1 MAESQRP
8 APWTDQQVE
17 AFLGNVLRTG
27 VILSAAVVAL
37 GAAIY
42 LVRHGADMPNY
53 EVFRGEPADLRSV
66 AGIVADV
73 FSLSGRGILQFGF
86 LLLIGTPLM
95 RVAMSLVV
103 FARKRDAAYV
113 AFTLF
118 VLAVLVYSLSGW

>member
-1 MAESQRP
+1 MADSQRP
-8 APWTDQQVE
+8 VPWTDQQVE
-17 AFLGNVLRTG
+17 TFLGNVLRTG
-27 VILSAAVVAL
+27 VILSAAAVAL

-42 LVRHGADMPNY
+42 LVRHGAEMPNY

-66 AGIVADV
+66 AGIFQNVLL
-73 FSLSGRGILQFGF
+73 LSGRGILQFGF

-103 FARKRDAAYV
+103 FTRQRDGAYV
-113 AFTLF
+113 VFTLI